1 MRSTF
6 SSIEHLQELFN
17 IKSRVKNPIFFMYF
31 YESVE
36 FETRQKTTKS
46 LNKQNA
52 VKKLKKK
59 LKCTDI
65 KKPLKFRGLLE
76 IIRWC

>member
-1 MRSTF
+1 
-6 SSIEHLQELFN
+6 
-17 IKSRVKNPIFFMYF
+17 MYF

-36 FETRQKTTKS
+36 FETRQKTTKG
-46 LNKQNA
+46 LNKPNA

-59 LKCTDI
+59 LKCIDI
-65 KKPLKFRGLLE
+65 KKPLKFKGLLE

>member
-6 SSIEHLQELFN
+6 SSIEHLQDLFN
-17 IKSRVKNPIFFMYF
+17 LKNPIFFMYF

-36 FETRQKTTKS
+36 FETRQKTTKG

-52 VKKLKKK
+52 VKKLKKNWSVQ
-59 LKCTDI
+59 I
-65 KKPLKFRGLLE
+65 
-76 IIRWC
+76 

>member
-1 MRSTF
+1 
-6 SSIEHLQELFN
+6 
-17 IKSRVKNPIFFMYF
+17 MYF

-36 FETRQKTTKS
+36 FETRQKTTKG
-46 LNKQNA
+46 LNKPNA

-59 LKCTDI
+59 LKCTGI
-65 KKPLKFRGLLE
+65 KKPLTFRGLLE